1 MSGQWRLVAR
11 LVGQTTRTA
20 LGQPGA
26 TRILIVALIVAVA
39 AVVAVTR
46 VTDRVEAAVVAEAG
60 QTLGADLKLEL
71 NGPPDK
77 QQRALLADM
86 ASVTASTVQLTTA
99 LARGDRLLRARVT
112 AVPTRYPLA
121 GTITISDV
129 NGQKQALSHGPAA
142 GTLWVDAGVLA
153 RLHIAIGDTIAIGQ
167 STLRVAARLDAQP
180 GGGGQLFDTAPGIL
194 MNQADLAATGLAGPT
209 ARLDHSLLVNAP
221 ADARDDL
228 RARLSKTLAPGESI
242 VDPSEANRGLASAMA
257 KAATFLNLAA
267 LSAVV
272 LAGVAI
278 TLSALRHG
286 VAQRETIALYKT
298 LGAAR
303 GVIRRVLAG
312 QLILMGLIGL
322 ILGGLIG
329 ELAQRGLGAIV
340 ARLFNVGLP
349 GGHIAAAWPAGG
361 VVTVLLAGFAWPALA
376 GVLATPP
383 ARVLAGSV
391 TPIPTRRWPAYV
403 AAVIAL
409 ALLAIAATG
418 DWRLSLWV
426 LGGLGVAAAS
436 FALAVTGLLA
446 GLARL
451 RGALDAR
458 LSPATRLG
466 IDGLLRRRG
475 PTVIQSVA
483 LGLGLTVIFVL
494 VIVRGD
500 LLAGWQTQVANDA
513 PNRFLINV
521 EADQRGSIGEFL
533 ATRDIA
539 SPVFY
544 PIVRARLAA
553 IDGAPLAEHPQ
564 TIERA
569 GRLAERALNL
579 SWTESLKADNTLT
592 TGAWWPGTA
601 SRADDAPPAMSIADS
616 VARRLDIGLG
626 DRLTFDIAGQPLT
639 GEVTS
644 IRHIDWSSLQP
655 NFFIVFRPG
664 TLDRYGESWITSFY
678 LPAGRN
684 DVMAGLVEAF
694 PNLNVID
701 IGALLAR
708 LGTLVERVSLAVELV
723 FGFTLA
729 AGLVVLIAAM
739 SIHRDERRREAAV
752 LRALGATSGRLHRAA
767 WTECLILGALAALP
781 AAFAGQIAARL
792 IASQALHVAYHA
804 RPGIWLVALSLAV
817 FGIAAAGVATL
828 GDVRRQPA
836 WRALRASDD

>member
-1 MSGQWRLVAR
+1 MNGQWRLVAR

-26 TRILIVALIVAVA
+26 SRILVVALIVAVA

-46 VTDRVEAAVVAEAG
+46 VTDRVEAAILAEAG

-77 QQRALLADM
+77 PQRALLADV
-86 ASVTASTVQLTTA
+86 ASATAATVQLTTA

-112 AVPTRYPLA
+112 AVPTHYPLA
-121 GTITISDV
+121 GTITITEA
-129 NGQKQALSHGPAA
+129 NGQEQALAHGPAP
-142 GTLWVDAGVLA
+142 GTVWVEAGVLA
-153 RLHIAIGDTIAIGQ
+153 RLHMAIGDRLAVGQ
-167 STLRVAARLDAQP
+167 TKLRVAARLDAQP

-194 MNQADLAATGLAGPT
+194 MDRADLAATGLAGPT
-209 ARLDHSLLVNAP
+209 ARLDHGLFVNVP
-221 ADARDDL
+221 PEARDSL
-228 RARLSKTLAPGESI
+228 RARISATLAPGESI

-298 LGAAR
+298 LGAAH

-312 QLILMGLIGL
+312 QLMSMGLIGL
-322 ILGGLIG
+322 VLGGLVG
-329 ELAQRGLGAIV
+329 ELEQRGMGAIV
-340 ARLFNVGLP
+340 ARLFDVGLP

-361 VVTVLLAGFAWPALA
+361 VVFVLLAGFAWPALA

-383 ARVLAGSV
+383 ARILSGSV
-391 TPIPTRRWPAYV
+391 APIRTRRWPAYG
-403 AAVIAL
+403 AAVLAL

-426 LGGLGVAAAS
+426 LGGLGVAAGS
-436 FALAVTGLLA
+436 FALGVTALLA

-500 LLAGWQTQVANDA
+500 LLAGWQTRVANDA
-513 PNRFLINV
+513 PNRFVINV
-521 EADQRGSIGEFL
+521 AAGQRGPIRVFL
-533 ATRDIA
+533 AAHDIA

-553 IDGAPLAEHPQ
+553 IGKTPLAGHPQ
-564 TIERA
+564 TVERA

-579 SWTESLKADNTLT
+579 SWTDTLKADNTLT
-592 TGAWWPGTA
+592 AGAWWPGIRPRT
-601 SRADDAPPAMSIADS
+601 DDALPAMSIADS

-626 DRLTFDIAGQPLT
+626 DHLTFDIAGQPLT

-678 LPAGRN
+678 LPAGR
-684 DVMAGLVEAF
+684 DEVMAGLVEAF

-739 SIHRDERRREAAV
+739 NIHRDERRREAAV
-752 LRALGATSGRLHRAA
+752 LRALGATSARLRRGA
-767 WTECLILGALAALP
+767 WTECLVLGALAALP
-781 AAFAGQIAARL
+781 AALAGQIAARL
-792 IASQALHVAYHA
+792 IASQALHVAYHP
-804 RPGIWLVALSLAV
+804 RPGIWGLAIAIAIATIAL
-817 FGIAAAGVATL
+817 AGVAAL